1 VPLGIGD
8 KDLARGLMASKYITI
23 KNKGVFMK
31 NENINVTTRDERK
44 LPNTLSQITFEQ
56 LNEID
61 ANELGRSEIET
72 IVKKMKQSIDDGL
85 YAYLHEG
92 KTKSLPF
99 HINLYNLDELLSD
112 PKVEQDEIIDELS
125 LLATVIILFNLSR
138 YYKNSLLSSSRN
150 DHHSY
155 MLEAVNSFANKFY
168 GRHMIEGLEFYIVR
182 SSNCIMDYEMNF
194 LLYWLE
200 VATKEEWT
208 I

>member
-1 VPLGIGD
+1 
-8 KDLARGLMASKYITI
+8 
-23 KNKGVFMK
+23 MK

-125 LLATVIILFNLSR
+125 LLACQISQHPSTRFTKNLPLFLS
-138 YYKNSLLSSSRN
+138 
-150 DHHSY
+150 
-155 MLEAVNSFANKFY
+155 
-168 GRHMIEGLEFYIVR
+168 
-182 SSNCIMDYEMNF
+182 
-194 LLYWLE
+194 
-200 VATKEEWT
+200 
-208 I
+208 

>member
-1 VPLGIGD
+1 
-8 KDLARGLMASKYITI
+8 
-23 KNKGVFMK
+23 MK
-31 NENINVTTRDERK
+31 NESTTITNRDERK

-72 IVKKMKQSIDDGL
+72 IVKKMKQSI
-85 YAYLHEG
+85 HEG

-125 LLATVIILFNLSR
+125 LLATAIILFNLSR
-138 YYKNSLLSSSRN
+138 YYKNTLLSSDLN
-150 DHHSY
+150 DHHAQ
-155 MLEAVNSFANKFY
+155 MLQAVNSFACTFY
-168 GRHMIEGLEFYIVR
+168 NDYMIEGLEFQIVHAD
-182 SSNCIMDYEMNF
+182 CIMDHEMSF